1 MLIASLLLLGIPT
14 LLFLGL
20 CTIGANL
27 ILAVI
32 KGLIE
37 GVSDVCI
44 EAIDS
49 IGKED
54 NKKKKKKTK

>member
-1 MLIASLLLLGIPT
+1 MLISALILLGIPT

-32 KGLIE
+32 KGIIE
-37 GVSDVCI
+37 GTADVCK
-44 EAIDS
+44 EAIDN

-54 NKKKKKKTK
+54 NKKKKTK